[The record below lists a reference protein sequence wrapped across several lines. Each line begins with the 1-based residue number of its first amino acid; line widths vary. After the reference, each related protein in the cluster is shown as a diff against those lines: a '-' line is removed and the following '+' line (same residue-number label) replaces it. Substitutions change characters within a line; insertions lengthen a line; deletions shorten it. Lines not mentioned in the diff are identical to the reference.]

1 MEGAPAFAGA
11 PRPFVPAAGQKGAAR
26 NRTSTGADYDDA
38 NLRPT
43 ARIGQPRHANGAW
56 LARPAPPWPE
66 PDQKRV
72 SAILRMRKSR
82 NTATRAERR
91 RVSG

>member
-56 LARPAPPWPE
+56 LA